1 MLDREREGRSRSEM
15 SEVMREN
22 ITSERASE
30 RTSNWEK
37 RMNSL
42 VGRNEWM
49 DVDGCCLRSAH
60 GFGRFKSFHA

>member
-1 MLDREREGRSRSEM
+1 M

-49 DVDGCCLRSAH
+49 DVDRCCLRSAH